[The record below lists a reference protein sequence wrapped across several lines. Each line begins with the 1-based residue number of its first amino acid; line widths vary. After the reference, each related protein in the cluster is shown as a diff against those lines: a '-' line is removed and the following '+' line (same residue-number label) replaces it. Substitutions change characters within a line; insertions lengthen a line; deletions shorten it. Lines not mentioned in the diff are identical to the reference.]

1 MRTML
6 VALCAVCAAL
16 LFNVDV
22 AQASIAYG
30 TLNNFDCVNDTGF
43 EAHGFDIEIEDA
55 HSTDITYTYDYNHY
69 GVPKI
74 TEDHS
79 NPAHPKVLVRYASA
93 KNPNGT
99 WAAYTAIPAGPIP
112 PTQGHQ
118 FTDPSVNFG
127 GEHFGVGIY
136 GAPTAVRYFWLIDDG
151 TGNLVRGAPVNVST
165 PTFVYS
171 PPIAAAPANVVAVI
185 APPPPPAP
193 PVFQF
198 GDATWVKAIKTT
210 THNANKVRLV
220 DLVPDD
226 EGQLQPWANG
236 EAPEVEFEWK
246 ILQTRF
252 AAVNGG
258 VNGELQGAPEDLPGG
273 DEVIT
278 RRWEFYK
285 YIGPIDAESGEAMAT
300 AVAADGIHG
309 VGTVTYNDHVD
320 PLTGEWVT
328 VTVDLATVEVVGE
341 FFGAQMSGFDI
352 APALGLIDHLQD
364 GEVNLPYVARTVV
377 VGGNSPYVATITSG
391 ALPNGMTLDGV
402 TGILSGTPTVSG
414 SFTFVVNGI
423 DSTIPVPAN
432 VSQSYTLKIAGAVV
446 PTSTITTS
454 ASPAVGGT
462 TAGGGVYNNGDNVTV
477 IATANAGYAFV
488 NWTEGGAAV
497 SALASYSFIAGGDR
511 TLVANFVQA
520 FTVATSASPTAGGI
534 TGGDG
539 TYNSGTSVT
548 VTASPNAGYAFV
560 NWTEG
565 GVAVSASASYTFNI
579 GANRA
584 LVANFASNPPPTISR
599 FYPSSGVP
607 GTIVTITGTRLYL
620 ASSVTF
626 GGVAGLVQSN
636 TPTAIHVSV
645 PVGAASGPIAVTTQ
659 GGTAIS
665 AASFTVNAPPVP
677 TVRSFSPTS
686 GAVNATV
693 TISGSGLLGAS
704 SVTFGGATATI
715 VSDTATTVKAL
726 VPAGAVSGPIAVTTL
741 GGTATSVASFTV
753 TASPVPA
760 DVHFSP
766 ASGVP
771 GTTVSIHGTG
781 LLGASS
787 VTFGGVAATIL
798 SSSATLVKALVP
810 AGAASGP
817 IAVTTVGGTATSVAS
832 FTVNP
837 SPVPVVSRFS
847 PVSAVPGTTVTIS
860 GSGLLGASS
869 VTFGGVAA
877 AIVYDTAT
885 VLKALVPAGAV
896 SGTIAVTT
904 PGGTAVSAGTFTP
917 K

>member
-1 MRTML
+1 MRTLL
-6 VALCAVCAAL
+6 VALCALCALAV
-16 LFNVDV
+16 NVDV
-22 AQASIAYG
+22 AAASIAYG
-30 TLNNFDCVNDTGF
+30 TLNNFDCVNDTGV
-43 EAHGFDIEIEDA
+43 EAHGFDIELDDV

-79 NPAHPKVLVRYASA
+79 NPAHPRVVVRYASA

-127 GEHFGVGIY
+127 GEHFGLGIY
-136 GAPTAVRYFWLIDDG
+136 GAPTAVRYFWLVDDG

-171 PPIAAAPANVVAVI
+171 PPVAAAPANVVAVV

-193 PVFQF
+193 PVFRF

-210 THNANKVRLV
+210 THNPNKVRLV

-226 EGQLQPWANG
+226 EGQPQPWANG
-236 EAPEVEFEWK
+236 EAPEVEFEWR
-246 ILQTRF
+246 ILQTEF

-258 VNGELQGAPEDLPGG
+258 LNGELQGAPEDLPGG

-285 YIGPIDAESGEAMAT
+285 YIGPIDAESGQAMAD
-300 AVAADGIHG
+300 AVGADGIHG
-309 VGTVTYNDHVD
+309 SGTVTYNDHID
-320 PLTGEWVT
+320 PTTGEWVT
-328 VTVDLATVEVVGE
+328 VTVDLSTVEVVGE
-341 FFGAQMSGFDI
+341 FFGAQMSGFDV

-364 GEVNLPYVARTVV
+364 GEIDVPYVARTVV
-377 VGGNSPYVATITSG
+377 VGGNSPYLVTISG
-391 ALPNGMTLDGV
+391 ALPNGMTLDQV
-402 TGILSGTPTVSG
+402 SGILAGTPTVSG
-414 SFTFVVNGI
+414 SFTFVVNGV
-423 DSTIPVPAN
+423 DSTIPVGAN

-446 PTSTITTS
+446 PASTITTS

-462 TAGGGVYNNGDNVTV
+462 TGGGGVYNNGDNVTV
-477 IATANAGYAFV
+477 LATAAPGYAFV
-488 NWTEGGAAV
+488 NWTEGGASV
-497 SALASYSFIAGGDR
+497 SASASYSFTAGGDR
-511 TLVANFVQA
+511 TLVANFVQT
-520 FTVATSASPTAGGI
+520 FTVATSASPVAGGT
-534 TGGDG
+534 TGGGG
-539 TYNSGTSVT
+539 TFNSGASVT

-560 NWTEG
+560 NWSEG
-565 GVAVSASASYTFNI
+565 GVAVSGSASYTFSI

-584 LVANFASNPPPTISR
+584 LVAKFASNPPPVISR
-599 FYPSSGVP
+599 FSPIAGVP

-626 GGVAGLVQSN
+626 GGVAGVLVSN
-636 TPTAIHVSV
+636 TPTAIHVGV
-645 PVGAASGPIAVTTQ
+645 PVGAVSGPIAVTTQ
-659 GGTAIS
+659 GGTVIS
-665 AASFTVNAPPVP
+665 IASFTVNASPVP

-686 GAVNATV
+686 GAVGATV
-693 TISGSGLLGAS
+693 TISGSGLLGAAA
-704 SVTFGGATATI
+704 VTVGGVPAAI
-715 VSDTATTVKAL
+715 VSYTATTVKAL
-726 VPAGAVSGPIAVTTL
+726 VPAGAVSGPIAVTTP
-741 GGTATSVASFTV
+741 GGTATSAASFTV
-753 TASPVPA
+753 NASPAPA

-781 LLGASS
+781 LLGTSS

-798 SSSATLVKALVP
+798 SNTATLVKALVP
-810 AGAASGP
+810 AAAASGP
-817 IAVTTVGGTATSVAS
+817 IGVTTPGGTATSTAS

-847 PVSAVPGTTVTIS
+847 PLSAVPGTTVAIS
-860 GSGLLGASS
+860 GSGLLGVSS
-869 VTFGGVAA
+869 ATFGGVPAT
-877 AIVYDTAT
+877 IVSNIAT
-885 VLKALVPAGAV
+885 TVKVLVPAGAV
-896 SGTIAVTT
+896 AGPIAVTT